1 MRIVGRVALLVAL
14 WLLAWGELTFANI
27 LSGTVVA
34 AALLVAFPARRR
46 AGSRLHPKVAGLA
59 RLTAYIAWQLLE
71 SNIVMTRQILRRRPG
86 TSPGV
91 LAHRLETPSEEVLT
105 LMTSIIA
112 LSPGTMTADITEDS
126 SVIYVHFFQLNDRDA
141 AHASLEKLER
151 LVVNAIAPTLP
162 PADAAVAKESP

>member
-1 MRIVGRVALLVAL
+1 VRVAGRVALLVAL

-46 AGSRLHPKVAGLA
+46 AGRRLHPKVIGLA
-59 RLTAYIAWQLLE
+59 RLAGYIAWQLIV

-86 TSPGV
+86 ASPGV

-126 SVIYVHFFQLNDRDA
+126 SVIYVHFFQLSDREA

-151 LVVNAIAPTLP
+151 LVLNAIAPTLP
-162 PADAAVAKESP
+162 AAGAAVAEESP